1 MHADNSHHLIAA
13 AQRRHETTR
22 AKATQTLRDLDREGG
37 AVTFQIVA
45 QKAQV
50 SRSWLY
56 TQEDICAEIR
66 RLRDLQRGRS
76 GAPVPASQRST
87 DASLLRRLEVSN
99 ARVRELATENQ
110 RLRKQLEH
118 ALGQLRASNPERGLG
133 PSRLTD
139 DPR

>member
-1 MHADNSHHLIAA
+1 MRDADS
-13 AQRRHETTR
+13 RCR
-22 AKATQTLRDLDREGG
+22 AKATQALRDLDSEGG

-56 TQEDICAEIR
+56 TQEDICTEIR
-66 RLRDLQRGRS
+66 RLRNLQRGRS

-87 DASLLRRLEVSN
+87 EVSLLRRLEVANS
-99 ARVRELATENQ
+99 RVRNLTAENQ

-118 ALGQLRASNPERGLG
+118 ALGRLRTSNPEQ
-133 PSRLTD
+133 
-139 DPR
+139 

>member
-1 MHADNSHHLIAA
+1 MITA

-22 AKATQTLRDLDREGG
+22 AKATQALRDLDREGG

-56 TQEDICAEIR
+56 TQPDICAEIR
-66 RLRDLQRGRS
+66 RLRDIQRGS
-76 GAPVPASQRST
+76 AGSSLPASQRST
-87 DASLLRRLEVSN
+87 EASLLRRLEVAN
-99 ARVRELATENQ
+99 ARVRDLTTENQ

-118 ALGQLRASNPERGLG
+118 TLGQLRASTTAR
-133 PSRLTD
+133 
-139 DPR
+139 